1 MSKAPKLRFKE
12 FSGDWEVKKLGDECR
27 FFSGGTPLTT
37 NRSYYDGNIPFIRS
51 AEISGDTT
59 ELTISESGLNNS
71 SAKMVQKGDL
81 LYALYGATSGEVSIS
96 KIDGAINQ
104 AILCIKSDTLN
115 LSFLEKILRKN
126 KQNIIN
132 TYLQGGQGNL
142 SSNIVK
148 GLKYSIPSIEE
159 QEKIASFFSLI
170 DEKIYLQGEK
180 VEVLKDY
187 KTGMMQKIFS
197 RELRF
202 KNDEGRDYPEW
213 EHKKL
218 NRIVERITRKN
229 KGTICTLPLTISAQ
243 YGLVDQV
250 TFFNKTVA
258 SANLEGYYLLEKG
271 EFAYNKSY
279 STGYPFGAI
288 KRLDRYDRGV
298 LSSLYICFSI
308 LEGVDSDF
316 LVQYFETSCWH
327 KEISMIAVEG
337 ARNHGLLNISVS
349 DFFETY
355 HWIPCYD
362 EQVKIGEFLGKIDE
376 KINKEQE
383 KLDSLNEYKKG
394 LLQKMFV

>member
-1 MSKAPKLRFKE
+1 MNKAPKLRFKG
-12 FSGDWEVKKLGDECR
+12 FSGEWENKKLGEECT
-27 FFSGGTPLTT
+27 FFSGRTPLTT
-37 NRSYYDGNIPFIRS
+37 NRSYYDGKIPFIRS
-51 AEISGDTT
+51 AEISADTT
-59 ELTISESGLNNS
+59 ELTISEEGLNNS
-71 SAKMVQKGDL
+71 SAKMVQNGDL

-96 KIDGAINQ
+96 KINGAINQ
-104 AILCIKSDTLN
+104 AILCIKSDHLN
-115 LSFLEKILRKN
+115 LTFLEKILRKN
-126 KQNIIN
+126 KDSIVN

-142 SSNIVK
+142 SSNIIK
-148 GLKYSIPSIEE
+148 GLKYKMPSKEE

-170 DEKIYLQGEK
+170 DDKISLQGEK
-180 VEVLKDY
+180 VEVLKNY
-187 KTGMMQKIFS
+187 KKGMMQNIFS

-213 EHKKL
+213 KHRKL
-218 NRIVERITRKN
+218 KDFTQRVTRKN
-229 KGTICTLPLTISAQ
+229 KNLESTLPLTISAQ

-258 SANLEGYYLLEKG
+258 STNLQGYYLLGKG

-279 STGYPFGAI
+279 STGYPFGVI

-308 LEGVDSDF
+308 LENIDSDF

-337 ARNHGLLNISVS
+337 ARNHGLLNISVN

-362 EQVKIGEFLGKIDE
+362 EQVKIGKLLKLLDCKID
-376 KINKEQE
+376 KEQE
-383 KLDSLNEYKKG
+383 KLDSLNLYKKG
-394 LLQKMFV
+394 LLQQMFI

>member
-1 MSKAPKLRFKE
+1 MNKAPKLRFKG
-12 FSGDWEVKKLGDECR
+12 FSGEWENKKLGEECT
-27 FFSGGTPLTT
+27 FFSGRTPLTT
-37 NRSYYDGNIPFIRS
+37 NRSYYDGKIPFILS
-51 AEISGDTT
+51 AEISADTT
-59 ELTISESGLNNS
+59 ELTISEEGLNNS
-71 SAKMVQKGDL
+71 SAKMVQNGDL

-96 KIDGAINQ
+96 KINGAINQ
-104 AILCIKSDTLN
+104 AILCIKSDHLN
-115 LSFLEKILRKN
+115 LTFLEKILRKN
-126 KQNIIN
+126 KDSIVN

-142 SSNIVK
+142 SSNIIK
-148 GLKYSIPSIEE
+148 GLKYKMPSKEE

-170 DEKIYLQGEK
+170 DDKISLQGEK
-180 VEVLKDY
+180 VEVLKNY
-187 KTGMMQKIFS
+187 KKGMMQNIFS

-213 EHKKL
+213 KHRKL
-218 NRIVERITRKN
+218 KDFTQRVTRKN
-229 KGTICTLPLTISAQ
+229 KNLESTLPLTISAQ

-258 SANLEGYYLLEKG
+258 STNLQGYYLLGKG

-279 STGYPFGAI
+279 STGYPFGVI

-308 LEGVDSDF
+308 LENIDSDF

-337 ARNHGLLNISVS
+337 ARYHGLLNISVN

-362 EQVKIGEFLGKIDE
+362 EQVKIGKLLKLLDCKID
-376 KINKEQE
+376 KEQE
-383 KLDSLNEYKKG
+383 KLDSLNLYKKG
-394 LLQKMFV
+394 LLQQMFI

>member
-170 DEKIYLQGEK
+170 DSKISLQGEK
-180 VEVLKDY
+180 VEALKDY
-187 KTGMMQKIFS
+187 KRGMMQKIFS

-202 KNDEGRDYPEW
+202 KDDDGRDYPEW

>member
-1 MSKAPKLRFKE
+1 MNKAPKLRFKG
-12 FSGDWEVKKLGDECR
+12 FSGEWENKKLGEECT

-37 NRSYYDGNIPFIRS
+37 NRSYYDGKIPFIRS
-51 AEISGDTT
+51 AEISADTT
-59 ELTISESGLNNS
+59 ELTISEEGLNNS
-71 SAKMVQKGDL
+71 SAKMVQNGDL

-96 KIDGAINQ
+96 KINGAINQ
-104 AILCIKSDTLN
+104 AILCIKSDHLN
-115 LSFLEKILRKN
+115 LTFLEKILRKN
-126 KQNIIN
+126 KDSIVN

-142 SSNIVK
+142 SSNIIK
-148 GLKYSIPSIEE
+148 GLKYKMPSKEE

-170 DEKIYLQGEK
+170 DDKISLQGEK
-180 VEVLKDY
+180 VEVLKNY
-187 KTGMMQKIFS
+187 KKGMMQNIFS

-213 EHKKL
+213 KHRKL
-218 NRIVERITRKN
+218 KDFTQRVTRKN
-229 KGTICTLPLTISAQ
+229 KNLESTLPLTISAQ

-258 SANLEGYYLLEKG
+258 STNLQGYYLLGKG

-279 STGYPFGAI
+279 STGYPFGVI

-308 LEGVDSDF
+308 LENIDSDF

-337 ARNHGLLNISVS
+337 ARNHGLLNISVN

-362 EQVKIGEFLGKIDE
+362 EQVKIGKLLKLLDCKID
-376 KINKEQE
+376 KEQE
-383 KLDSLNEYKKG
+383 KLDSLNLYKKG
-394 LLQKMFV
+394 LLQQMFI

>member
-1 MSKAPKLRFKE
+1 MNKAPKLRFKG
-12 FSGDWEVKKLGDECR
+12 FSGEWENKKLGEECT
-27 FFSGGTPLTT
+27 FFSGRTPLTT
-37 NRSYYDGNIPFIRS
+37 NRSYYDGKIPFIRS
-51 AEISGDTT
+51 AEISADTT
-59 ELTISESGLNNS
+59 ELTISEEGLNNS
-71 SAKMVQKGDL
+71 SAKMVQNGDL

-96 KIDGAINQ
+96 KINGAINQ
-104 AILCIKSDTLN
+104 AILCIKSDHLN
-115 LSFLEKILRKN
+115 LTFLEKILRKN
-126 KQNIIN
+126 KYSIVN

-142 SSNIVK
+142 SSNIIK
-148 GLKYSIPSIEE
+148 GLKYKMPSKEE

-170 DEKIYLQGEK
+170 DDKISLQGEK
-180 VEVLKDY
+180 VEVLKNY
-187 KTGMMQKIFS
+187 KKGMMQNIFS

-213 EHKKL
+213 KHRKL
-218 NRIVERITRKN
+218 KDFTQRVTRKN
-229 KGTICTLPLTISAQ
+229 KNLESTLPLTISAQ

-258 SANLEGYYLLEKG
+258 STNLQGYYLLGKG

-279 STGYPFGAI
+279 STGYPFGVI

-308 LEGVDSDF
+308 LENIDSDF

-337 ARNHGLLNISVS
+337 ARNHGLLNISVN

-362 EQVKIGEFLGKIDE
+362 EQVKIGKLLKLLDCKID
-376 KINKEQE
+376 KEQE
-383 KLDSLNEYKKG
+383 KLDSLNLYKKG
-394 LLQKMFV
+394 LLQQMFI